1 MKTWRRS
8 SPGTACG
15 SATDVIVVR
24 ARLGD
29 GRTLIEVSGHDD
41 PAVEGR
47 VCAAVSAIT
56 QTALLGLEQVAQ
68 QFPDEMSMKITEE

>member
-1 MKTWRRS
+1 MIR
-8 SPGTACG
+8 
-15 SATDVIVVR
+15 IR

-29 GRTLIEVSGHDD
+29 GRTSIEVDGHEEH
-41 PAVEGR
+41 AENGR

-68 QFPDEMSMKITEE
+68 QHPDLVSVEITQE